1 MKLITQ
7 NIWFNSIYCFGLIVF
22 LLFNQDCFGQN
33 KHNETPKLGVR
44 LTTVY
49 DYWVYHNTINL
60 NVNFGDHNLYI
71 GPELVHILMLPK
83 KYDETDNYRSKSI
96 GFNIGYRYSSREI
109 APRLKLFGQLNFSIF
124 QLKLI
129 EKQMGPPFSQEKIQ
143 IVVENTA
150 SFGVDYNFSNK
161 LHLFSGLGFGS
172 YDGFF
177 LMINSFTPTFYV
189 GIDYNW

>member
-1 MKLITQ
+1 MRYK
-7 NIWFNSIYCFGLIVF
+7 SIYCFVLF
-22 LLFNQDCFGQN
+22 LSLLFHQDTIGQN
-33 KHNETPKLGVR
+33 NQKEALRPGVR

-49 DYWVYHNTINL
+49 DYWVLHNAVNL
-60 NVNFGDHNLYI
+60 NLNFGNHNLYI

-83 KYDETDNYRSKSI
+83 KYDEVDKYRDRST
-96 GFNIGYRYSSREI
+96 GLNFGYRYLSREFVPK
-109 APRLKLFGQLNFSIF
+109 AKFYGQLNFSIF
-124 QLKLI
+124 QLKLYENQI
-129 EKQMGPPFSQEKIQ
+129 GPPITQEKINL
-143 IVVENTA
+143 VVENTA

>member
-1 MKLITQ
+1 MWYKSVYFLGI
-7 NIWFNSIYCFGLIVF
+7 FVF
-22 LLFNQDCFGQN
+22 LLIHQDCFGQN
-33 KHNETPKLGVR
+33 NQNEALRPGVR

-49 DYWVYHNTINL
+49 DYWILHNAINL
-60 NVNFGDHNLYI
+60 NLNFGNHNLYI
-71 GPELVHILMLPK
+71 GPELVHILRLPK
-83 KYDETDNYRSKSI
+83 KYDDIDNYRSKSI
-96 GFNIGYRYSSREI
+96 GLNFGYRYSSRELV
-109 APRLKLFGQLNFSIF
+109 PRVKLYGQLNFSIF

-129 EKQMGPPFSQEKIQ
+129 EKQLGPPFSQEKLQ

-150 SFGVDYNFSNK
+150 SFGVDYKVSNK
-161 LHLFSGLGFGS
+161 IHLFSGLGFGS